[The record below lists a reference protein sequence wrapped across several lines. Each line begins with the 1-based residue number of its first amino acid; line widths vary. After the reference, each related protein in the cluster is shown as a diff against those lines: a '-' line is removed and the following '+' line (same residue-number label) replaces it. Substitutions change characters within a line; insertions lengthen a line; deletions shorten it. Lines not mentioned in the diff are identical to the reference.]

1 MSEAK
6 PLTAGIEAPDA
17 EVELNAQD
25 LLELSGPS
33 DNGSCNNKGREPEPV
48 ARTLVVS
55 VMPNSPVAKK
65 RSAPAAPRRSRWYE
79 TVAALL
85 ILAVGTAGALYLVSS
100 HYRSGRPTAQGPA
113 PQSSLPA
120 STSQGESKPVRFANP
135 FDAKEVFEFPAGT
148 TEAEAR
154 DQVAEI
160 LMERAM
166 ERQRKFDARVSSN
179 R

>member
-1 MSEAK
+1 MSETK

-25 LLELSGPS
+25 LLELSGPG
-33 DNGSCNNKGREPEPV
+33 DNDKHASEPI

-55 VMPNSPVAKK
+55 VMPAAPVTKQRAAPVA
-65 RSAPAAPRRSRWYE
+65 SRRSRWYE
-79 TVAALL
+79 TIAALL

-100 HYRSGRPTAQGPA
+100 HYRVGRSTAQERA
-113 PQSSLPA
+113 PRSSLPVT
-120 STSQGESKPVRFANP
+120 TSQGEGKPVRFANP

-148 TEAEAR
+148 SEAEAR

>member
-1 MSEAK
+1 MSETK
-6 PLTAGIEAPDA
+6 PLTAGTEAPDA

-25 LLELSGPS
+25 LMELSGPC
-33 DNGSCNNKGREPEPV
+33 DNNNREPEPI

-55 VMPNSPVAKK
+55 VMPNAPVAKK
-65 RSAPAAPRRSRWYE
+65 RAAPTANRRWYE

-100 HYRSGRPTAQGPA
+100 HYRAGRSSAQERA
-113 PQSSLPA
+113 PRSQLPA
-120 STSQGESKPVRFANP
+120 SASKGEGKPVLFANP